1 MFKYNSNTKIITTD
15 DIVIGSDNT
24 ALGNSLTDAI
34 TQNSQA
40 IEELKANVK
49 WLSMHGGSGSGGS
62 GGGSTDPTAQ
72 PSTFILTAS
81 YTNLSGDTITD
92 QEVTDGG
99 YILAAKDIR
108 ISFKVTKTTISAT
121 NINYIVTVNDA
132 SGKSWASGK
141 LDTDTNTY
149 NFSITPSENIFNI
162 TVTVPGTKPK
172 YARSQTFSIYVKI
185 VDIDQ
190 GIYDISDPERITI
203 ATDRLNATT
212 LQSNN
217 YELRNNVSA
226 CHSSFEVTSVKTY
239 IQDTEIDMPTT
250 SSTITGDALKGYFKA
265 YGIYTVKYTYELRN
279 LEDNNITATTTSV
292 TYVYKDNNKIFI
304 LCTGTLDN
312 SIYNSSQVD
321 STPITYS
328 SNNVIVT
335 YKIYGKSTDVSSDTY
350 NVSIYEDNALKI
362 SDRATQINKSDGYTI
377 VNTNTSDT
385 VKEKILTFKADGET
399 FTYYIYLE
407 TAVDNLFILK
417 TRRQNGEE
425 QYCYNAIHSDT
436 ELSIDSDQ
444 TMEFPSKVERS
455 IVQTDGSRLPVWVF
469 SKERQLQI
477 KKVTPL
483 STVGSKNI
491 TSLKSFIT
499 SESATQDVDADT
511 DGLLCIGW
519 QNKVTASTQVL
530 FTITSADGIK
540 SIKVYNDKI
549 AYDKNTE
556 GNYTRTC
563 IPKDDEFHLISF
575 YFKHA
580 YKSASANESTSS
592 FVIYIDGVQ
601 ETVPLDTGIIMKAGV
616 TLTIP
621 AGSSCYNFFGFTSFN
636 RGIGEEGINK
646 YPEDLQPVIQR
657 YLEDYDPIIPA
668 HYYAQYTQ
676 TFSSV
681 VKYQYSPLSD
691 AMYTLFSRDNKGWIN
706 LLRGNN
712 APDLKKFIDV
722 TDVEYLSKLAGNI
735 PMYKIVPTKEQGIEA
750 GQPNLNKFIYNT
762 MTSYDEKSA
771 AATTATC
778 KCKLY
783 VYKDSQWQEFISD
796 TNTDNFNGFQ
806 VKYQGSSTM
815 LYSVKNFEISTVSYT
830 DTNLARTTEY
840 YFSPDSEHFPYL
852 EQSYNLKADMV
863 DSSTSTNN
871 VIGNVVNEYLTSP
884 FNQNNVE
891 YKCCLSGIP
900 ILLFMGNEISGG
912 EQNEFFLGIYNWNL
926 NRDSWQHLGYQK
938 INDSVERHTDKNTGA
953 TYCAIIDPA
962 TQLTTRNFRVAEI
975 QDNNAL
981 FDFSQYDDGL
991 LQDQM
996 LGDFKVGDPVKNT
1009 ISESYTTDFSTFI
1022 SDFSNY
1028 VKAKI
1033 VDKAFIPSDYAD
1045 VTPYTKVTLTGTYYI
1060 MTKGNYEK
1068 LSLDGSEDIY
1078 ELSSF
1083 IKATAYHDYKQMD
1096 DGRNVAIV
1104 GNSGYQFK
1112 ELFVKEGTTYT
1123 PYTDSSNTS
1132 LRFLIKQKV
1141 TTSYSEETT
1150 RNIMQI
1156 ESAVKYYMICMA
1168 FAMVDSIQK
1177 NLNIKTAEWSDTGK
1191 VTWVPAFYDMDT
1203 ALGLTNSGGDTN
1215 FKAFSNYIEG
1225 TTIIGD
1231 YAPLYTSNWFDI
1243 PSSYLFLFAKYDE
1256 LFQEKTT
1263 DEGSNFSYNIPYVQW
1278 KILRG
1283 VYGETMAGYGILQN
1297 ADYFCDNY
1305 LDKHLSSVH
1314 PLLMNLNYLY
1324 KYFSLTKNTG
1334 GSNGDTEEKRFH
1346 GTMKAYRRQWL
1357 DKRLHFLDAMF
1368 GINNS
1373 QLIGNTNISIVTS
1386 IESAF
1391 SSQDIYIQQ
1400 SMYPQFTK
1408 GFTGTIKVDV
1418 EGPAY
1423 TPIIFKTT
1431 TNHYQLYI
1439 LDSQGKATI
1448 SAQISTSTAIGFYGS
1463 KVLTYVSDH
1472 GQFLQCETSSYNTIE
1487 NDQISEV
1494 TIQST
1499 DSTNPK
1505 SVSLNLTK
1513 IPSCK
1518 KISLS
1523 STSNIFKD
1531 FIVQGDQDGNYVLE
1545 EVTIKGIT
1553 AENVTFKNC
1562 HINKLTLAN
1571 TFTVTSTYTF
1581 ENVTIGSYTEASTMK
1596 IKELTIVNSTFEE
1609 NDTLTFTSNIED
1621 SSYTIN
1627 NIKFKDNLTVNYK
1640 AKSISISNLTS
1651 QTYKDNAVDAIHN
1664 AKDGHAIFRN
1674 NYLYYCTPSD
1684 STLTIKN
1691 TIKVN
1696 AFYMNSIAHNDIS
1709 SLNNGV
1715 SINSHIT
1722 TIYINGEDTWAFY
1735 SFPACKALTS
1745 CTHRQG
1751 TVKLWDY
1758 GVAWSKINS
1767 IGTRFSFKIGSGA
1780 YAFYNCISAFNNN
1793 CINELN
1799 NVYWEAYEGNYKDI
1813 YLLNLSFVHALPAH
1827 SSSKET
1833 GHACDFAY
1841 NYYTLIKTLYSHDI
1855 NNIQLRGAFIKN
1867 HFSGNVENSAGIY
1880 SVGTS
1885 VWGTRNLGTR
1895 DQYVEMLKLIFRHGE
1910 YTDGI
1915 FLRTAF
1921 NVLPAELGG
1930 TLTRYHSHLGSDSS
1944 GSILYVES
1952 GALTSCTH
1960 FYSQHDDE
1968 GLDLSYYHYNWSG
1981 QHVFFINSAWQRT
1994 SVIFYDEM
2002 PIVEYINANI
2012 ESTSDYPV
2020 SFEKGNSSKLKQ
2032 LVAIFGWQSSVPYI
2046 RNGEKYLDNIPEG
2059 LKSEGGAYEFT
2070 GEGWDGTLN
2079 DYNVNIYKM
2088 LFEET
2093 SKNSS
2098 GIKLKSNAAAILP
2111 NAIVWDHD
2119 GFGFAKQC
2127 TWTEFKKI
2135 LLWLQTD
2142 EAKAAFNG
2150 TIGKMFHDC
2159 YVSGVPTNRP
2169 DVKEAFKG
2177 ALYGYTVTYRTFQ
2190 SLHLMDS
2197 TGIRRPADFTDI
2209 FKDKETGVTTPVTG
2223 LAATFYD
2230 NYLYQWD
2237 DYSRETNPLGITPK
2251 STSYMPWAFRQGTY
2265 TQTREN
2271 SNALWASDNDI
2282 SICEYGASAAYSDE
2296 PILPP
2301 HFFDFVAP
2309 NTTYSGGVMNR
2320 NGFQGKSSAYYMFY
2334 GCTNLRGTLPETDTL
2349 DLSNLGAVGDTT
2361 WCFYSWIV
2369 DPVMVSGKTYRIFPD
2384 WFCKLT
2390 MRDRFNV
2397 YIPVPPKSTSE
2408 SVSPYTLC
2416 LFNDATKS
2424 FPAWDYL
2431 PRIIAAR
2438 PSSNSIAGTMSKYLL
2453 KLDTKDTTC
2462 IHTVGDAV
2470 RCCVRDDIGYTLA
2483 LVYPFVDNLGTNS
2496 PIIDSCYDSGIYKS
2510 QNNRNLMFRSNY
2522 NSIATNDAKYYSDG
2536 ILSSYS

>member
-34 TQNSQA
+34 AQNSQA

-62 GGGSTDPTAQ
+62 GGGSTDPAAQ

-81 YTNLSGDTITD
+81 YTSLNGETLTD
-92 QEVTDGG
+92 QEVTDEG
-99 YILAAKDIR
+99 YILVSKDTR
-108 ISFKVTKTTISAT
+108 ISFKVTKTTTSVT
-121 NINYIVTVNDA
+121 NINYIVTVQDA
-132 SGKSWASGK
+132 SGKVWANGK

-149 NFSITPSENIFNI
+149 SFGITPSENISRI
-162 TVTVPGTKPK
+162 TVTVPGYKPK
-172 YARSQTFSIYVKI
+172 YARSQTFSVYVKI

-190 GIYDISDPERITI
+190 GIYDVSDPEKTTI
-203 ATDRLNATT
+203 VTDRLNADT
-212 LQSNN
+212 LQSSN
-217 YELRNNVSA
+217 YELRNNVNA
-226 CHSSFEVTSVKTY
+226 CHPSFEVTSVKTY
-239 IQDTEIDMPTT
+239 IQDTEIDMLVSP
-250 SSTITGDALKGYFKA
+250 TITGDALKEYFNA
-265 YGIYTVKYTYELRN
+265 YGIYTVKYTYELKN
-279 LEDNNITATTTSV
+279 SEDDTITTVATSKN
-292 TYVYKDNNKIFI
+292 YIYKDDNKIFI
-304 LCTGTLDN
+304 LCTGTLSN
-312 SIYNSSQVD
+312 SIYTSSQLG
-321 STPITYS
+321 STPTTYS
-328 SNNVIVT
+328 ANNVIVT
-335 YKIYGKSTDVSSDTY
+335 YQIYGKSTDVSSDFY
-350 NVSIYEDNALKI
+350 NVSIYEDDVLKI
-362 SDRATQINKSDGYTI
+362 SDRSTQINKSTGYTI
-377 VNTNTSDT
+377 VNTNKSETF
-385 VKEKILTFKADGET
+385 KEKILTFKADGQS
-399 FTYYIYLE
+399 FTYYIYLD
-407 TAVDNLFILK
+407 TAVSNLFILK
-417 TRRQNGEE
+417 TKQQNGSE

-436 ELSIDSDQ
+436 ELISDPDQ
-444 TMEFPSKVERS
+444 TIEFPSKDARS
-455 IVQTDGSRLPVWVF
+455 PITLTNGTQLPVWVF
-469 SKERQLQI
+469 SKEQQLQI
-477 KKVTPL
+477 KKVTTL
-483 STVGSKNI
+483 STVGNKDT

-499 SESATQDVDADT
+499 SESATKTVDADT

-530 FTITSADGIK
+530 FTITSADGNK

-549 AYDKNTE
+549 EYDKNTE
-556 GNYTRTC
+556 GNYTKTC
-563 IPKDDEFHLISF
+563 MPKDDEFHLISF

-580 YKSASANESTSS
+580 YKSAAASESTSS

-601 ETVPLDTGIIMKAGV
+601 ETVPLDTGIIMKAGI

-621 AGSSCYNFFGFTSFN
+621 AGSSYYNFFGFTSFN
-636 RGIGEEGINK
+636 KGIGTDGINA
-646 YPEDLQPVIQR
+646 YPKDIQPVIQR
-657 YLEDYDPIIPA
+657 YLDDYDPIIPA

-681 VKYQYSPLSD
+681 VKYKYSPLSD
-691 AMYTLFSRDNKGWIN
+691 AMYTLFSRENKGWIN
-706 LLRGNN
+706 LLRGDD

-722 TDVEYLSKLAGNI
+722 TDASQIAKLAENI
-735 PMYKIVPTKEQGIEA
+735 PMYKIVPTTEQGVEA
-750 GQPNLNKFIYNT
+750 EQPNLNKFIFNT
-762 MTSYDEKSA
+762 MSSYDENSA
-771 AATTATC
+771 QVTKVPC
-778 KCKLY
+778 RLY
-783 VYKDSQWQEFISD
+783 VYKDSKWQEAISD
-796 TNTDNFNGFQ
+796 TDIDHFNGFQ

-815 LYSVKNFEISTVSYT
+815 LYSVKNFEISTIPYK
-830 DTNLARTTEY
+830 DDNLARTTEY
-840 YFSPDSEHFPYL
+840 YFSPDTDHFPYL

-871 VIGNVVNEYLTSP
+871 VIGNVVNDYLTSP

-900 ILLFMGNEISGG
+900 VLLFMGNEINGV

-938 INDSVERHTDKNTGA
+938 INDSVKKYKNDKTGVK
-953 TYCAIIDPA
+953 YCAIIDPA

-975 QDNNAL
+975 QDNSTL

-991 LQDQM
+991 LSDQM
-996 LGDFKVGDPVKNT
+996 LGDFKVGDPLKNT
-1009 ISESYTTDFSTFI
+1009 ISESYTTDFSAFI

-1033 VDKAFIPSDYAD
+1033 VDKAFIPSEYTD
-1045 VTPYTKVTLTGTYYI
+1045 VSPHEIKLKGTYYI
-1060 MTKGNYEK
+1060 MSEGNYQE
-1068 LSLDGSEDIY
+1068 LSLTGSEDIY
-1078 ELSSF
+1078 ELSSLTS
-1083 IKATAYHDYKQMD
+1083 AGAYHTYETMD
-1096 DGRNVAIV
+1096 DGHNVAIV
-1104 GNSGYQFK
+1104 GNNGYQFK
-1112 ELFVKEGTTYT
+1112 ELFIKDGTTYT
-1123 PYTDSSNTS
+1123 PYTDASNSSF
-1132 LRFLIKQKV
+1132 RFLIKRKV

-1150 RNIMQI
+1150 HNIMQL

-1168 FAMVDSIQK
+1168 FAMVDSVQK
-1177 NLNIKTAEWSDTGK
+1177 NLNIKTAEWSDAGK

-1215 FKAFSNYIEG
+1215 FRAFSNYIEG

-1231 YAPLYTSNWFDI
+1231 YAPSLTPNWFDI
-1243 PSSYLFLFAKYDE
+1243 PSSYLFLFAKYDG
-1256 LFQEKTT
+1256 LLQGKTT

-1283 VYGETMAGYGILQN
+1283 LYGPTIAGYGILRD

-1305 LDKHLSSVH
+1305 LDKHLSNVH

-1334 GSNGDTEEKRFH
+1334 GSTGDTEEKRFH

-1357 DKRLHFLDAMF
+1357 DRRLHYLDAMF

-1373 QLIGNTNISIVTS
+1373 QLIGKTSTSIVTS
-1386 IESAF
+1386 IENSF

-1408 GFTGTIKVDV
+1408 GFIGTINVNV

-1423 TPIIFKTT
+1423 TPLIFKTST
-1431 TNHYQLYI
+1431 SHYQLYI
-1439 LDSQGKATI
+1439 LDSQGIANIKET
-1448 SAQISTSTAIGFYGS
+1448 ISTSTATGFYGS
-1463 KVLTYVSDH
+1463 KVLTCVSDH
-1472 GQFLQCETSSYNTIE
+1472 GQFLQCDASSYNTIE

-1494 TIQST
+1494 SIQST
-1499 DSTNPK
+1499 NRTEPK
-1505 SVSLNLTK
+1505 SVSLNLAK
-1513 IPSCK
+1513 IPNCK
-1518 KISLS
+1518 KISLQS
-1523 STSNIFKD
+1523 ASNTFKD
-1531 FIVQGDQDGNYVLE
+1531 FIVQGAADENYVLE
-1545 EVTIKGIT
+1545 EVIINGIT

-1581 ENVTIGSYTEASTMK
+1581 DNVTIGSYTEASTMK
-1596 IKELTIVNSTFEE
+1596 IKELVITNSTFEK
-1609 NDTLTFTSNIED
+1609 NDTLTFTSNTEN

-1627 NIKFKDNLTVNYK
+1627 TIKFKDNLTVNYK
-1640 AKSISISNLTS
+1640 AKGISISNLTS
-1651 QTYKDNAVDAIHN
+1651 QAYKDNAIDAIHN

-1674 NYLYYCTPSD
+1674 NYLYYCAPSNN
-1684 STLTIKN
+1684 TLTIKN

-1696 AFYMNSIAHNDIS
+1696 AFYMNSIASSDIA

-1715 SINSHIT
+1715 LSNTKIT
-1722 TIYINGEDTWAFY
+1722 TIHIDGEDTWAFY

-1745 CTHRQG
+1745 CTHKQG

-1767 IGTRFSFKIGSGA
+1767 TGTRFNFKIGSGA
-1780 YAFYNCISAFNNN
+1780 YAFYNCISAFGAN

-1799 NVYWEAYEGNYKDI
+1799 NVYWEAYEGAYKDKC
-1813 YLLNLSFVHALPAH
+1813 LLNLSFVHALPAH
-1827 SSSKET
+1827 SSLRET
-1833 GHACDFAY
+1833 GHACDYAY
-1841 NYYTLIKTLYSHDI
+1841 NYYTLIKSLYSHDI
-1855 NNIQLRGAFIKN
+1855 NNIWLRGAFIKN
-1867 HFSGNVENSAGIY
+1867 HFSGNVENSVGIW
-1880 SVGTS
+1880 SQGTS
-1885 VWGTRNLGTR
+1885 VWGTCNLGTR
-1895 DQYVEMLKLIFRHGE
+1895 AQYVGMLKLIFQHGE

-1968 GLDLSYYHYNWSG
+1968 GLNLSHYYYNWSG
-1981 QHVFFINSAWQRT
+1981 QHVYFINSAWQRT
-1994 SVIFYDEM
+1994 SIIFYDEM
-2002 PIVEYINANI
+2002 PIVEYIDANI
-2012 ESTSDYPV
+2012 ESSSDCPV
-2020 SFEKGNSSKLKQ
+2020 SFEKGNSSKLKH

-2046 RNGEKYLDNIPEG
+2046 KNGEKYLDNIPEG
-2059 LKSEGGAYEFT
+2059 LQSKGGAYEFT
-2070 GEGWDGTLN
+2070 SEGWDGELH
-2079 DYNVNIYKM
+2079 DYNVNIYEM
-2088 LFEET
+2088 LFKEDPE
-2093 SKNSS
+2093 NSS
-2098 GIKLKSNAAAILP
+2098 GIKLKTNAAAILP
-2111 NAIVWDHD
+2111 NAIVQDYD

-2127 TWTEFKKI
+2127 TWYEFKKI
-2135 LLWLQTD
+2135 LQWLQTD
-2142 EAKAAFNG
+2142 EAKAAFKG
-2150 TIGKMFHDC
+2150 TIGKMFHNC
-2159 YVSGVPTNRP
+2159 YVSGVSTNRA
-2169 DVKEAFKG
+2169 DIKAAFKG

-2190 SLHLMDS
+2190 NLHLMDS
-2197 TGIRRPADFTDI
+2197 KGNRLPADFTDI
-2209 FKDKETGVTTPVTG
+2209 FKDNETGKTTPVTG
-2223 LAATFYD
+2223 LAATFYN

-2237 DYSRETNPLGITPK
+2237 DYDRETNPLGITPK

-2265 TQTREN
+2265 EQTKQN
-2271 SNALWASDNDI
+2271 STAIWASDNDT
-2282 SICEYGASAAYSDE
+2282 SVCTYAASVTYSDYT
-2296 PILPP
+2296 ILPP

-2309 NTTYSGGVMNR
+2309 NTTYSGSTMNLD
-2320 NGFQGKSSAYYMFY
+2320 GFRGQSSAYYMFY

-2349 DLSNLGAVGDTT
+2349 DLSNLDKVGDTT
-2361 WCFYSWIV
+2361 LCFYSWIV
-2369 DPVMVSGKTYRIFPD
+2369 DPVTVSDKTYRIFPD

-2408 SVSPYTLC
+2408 STSPYTLC

-2424 FPAWDYL
+2424 FPVWDYL
-2431 PRIIAAR
+2431 PKIITAR
-2438 PSSNSIAGTMSKYLL
+2438 PSNSSIASTISKYLL
-2453 KLDTKDTTC
+2453 ELDTKGTTC

-2470 RCCVRDDIGYTLA
+2470 RCCIRDDIGYTLA

-2510 QNNRNLMFRSNY
+2510 KSNRSLMFRSNY
-2522 NSIATNDAKYYSDG
+2522 TSNAENDGKYYSDD
-2536 ILSSYS
+2536 ILSSY

>member
-24 ALGNSLTDAI
+24 ALGSSLTDAI
-34 TQNSQA
+34 TQNSLA

-62 GGGSTDPTAQ
+62 GGGSTDPAAQ

-81 YTNLSGDTITD
+81 YTSLSGEAITD

-99 YILAAKDIR
+99 YILASKGTK
-108 ISFKVTKTTISAT
+108 ISFKVTKTTISVT
-121 NINYIVTVNDA
+121 NINYTVTVQDA

-141 LDTDTNTY
+141 LNTDTNTY
-149 NFSITPSENIFNI
+149 SFGITPTDNISNI
-162 TVTVPGTKPK
+162 TVTVPGYKPK
-172 YARSQTFSIYVKI
+172 YARSQTFNVYVKI

-190 GIYDISDPERITI
+190 GIYDISNPEKTT
-203 ATDRLNATT
+203 AVTDILDTNK
-212 LQSNN
+212 LQSSN
-217 YELRNNVSA
+217 YELRNKVSA
-226 CHSSFEVTSVKTY
+226 CHPSFEVASVKTY
-239 IQDTEIDMPTT
+239 IQDTEIDMLAT
-250 SSTITGDALKGYFKA
+250 SSTITGDALKGYFNA

-279 LEDNNITATTTSV
+279 LEDNTITTAVTSKN
-292 TYVYKDNNKIFI
+292 YIYKDDNKIFI
-304 LCTGTLDN
+304 LCTGTLSD
-312 SIYNSSQVD
+312 SIYTSSQLG

-328 SNNVIVT
+328 ANSIIFT
-335 YKIYGKSTDVSSDTY
+335 YKIYGKGTDSLNTYY
-350 NVSIYEDNALKI
+350 NVNIYEDDILKI
-362 SDRATQINKSDGYTI
+362 SDKSTSVNKSNGYTMT
-377 VNTNTSDT
+377 NTNTSDT
-385 VKEKILTFKADGET
+385 FVEKKLTFTADGET
-399 FTYYIYLE
+399 FTYYIYLD
-407 TAVDNLFILK
+407 TATSDFFILR
-417 TRRQNGEE
+417 TSQNGIEK
-425 QYCYNAIHSDT
+425 YCYNAIHSDT
-436 ELSIDSDQ
+436 ELSIDSDE
-444 TMEFPSKVERS
+444 TMEFPSKEERS
-455 IVQTDGSRLPVWVF
+455 LIEGTNGQQLPVWVF
-469 SKERQLQI
+469 SKEQQLQI
-477 KKVTPL
+477 KKVTTL
-483 STVGSKNI
+483 STLGNKET
-491 TSLKSFIT
+491 TSLYDFIIGKT
-499 SESATQDVDADT
+499 TTQVTADT

-530 FTITSADGIK
+530 FTITSADGTK

-549 AYDKNTE
+549 EYDKNAT
-556 GNYTRTC
+556 GYTKTC
-563 IPKDDEFHLISF
+563 MPKDDEFHLISF
-575 YFKHA
+575 YFKSA
-580 YKSASANESTSS
+580 YKGASASESTSS

-601 ETVPLDTGIIMKAGV
+601 ETTPLDTGIVMEAGI

-621 AGSSCYNFFGFTSFN
+621 AGSSYYNFFGFTSFN
-636 RGIGEEGINK
+636 RGIGEGGISNW
-646 YPEDLQPVIQR
+646 PEDIQPTIQR

-676 TFSSV
+676 TFPSV

-691 AMYTLFSRDNKGWIN
+691 AMYTLFSRDKGWIN
-706 LLRGNN
+706 FLRGNG
-712 APDLKKFIDV
+712 ASDLKKFVDV
-722 TDVEYLSKLAGNI
+722 TDVDYLSKLAGNM
-735 PMYKIVPTKEQGIEA
+735 PMYKIVPTSDEGISPY
-750 GQPNLNKFIYNT
+750 QPNLNNFIYNT
-762 MTSYDEKSA
+762 MTSYGENDKVNKIS
-771 AATTATC
+771 
-778 KCKLY
+778 CKLY
-783 VYKDSQWQEFISD
+783 VYKDSAWQEVISD
-796 TNTDNFNGFQ
+796 TDINNFNGFQ
-806 VKYQGSSTM
+806 VKYQGSSTL

-830 DTNLARTTEY
+830 DTELARTTEY

-884 FNQNNVE
+884 FNQNDVE

-900 ILLFMGNEISGG
+900 ILLFMGNEISGV

-938 INDSVERHTDKNTGA
+938 INDSVQRHENTNTGA
-953 TYCAIIDPA
+953 TYCAITDPA
-962 TQLTTRNFRVAEI
+962 TQLTTRNFRAAEI
-975 QDNNAL
+975 QGNSAM

-996 LGDFKVGDPVKNT
+996 LGDFKVGDPSKNT

-1022 SDFSNY
+1022 SDFSRY
-1028 VKAKI
+1028 VKANI
-1033 VDKAFIPSDYAD
+1033 AEPAFNLSDYSD
-1045 VTPYTKVTLTGTYYI
+1045 VPTTTYTVPTGTYYI
-1060 MTKGNYEK
+1060 ITNGEYKQITLN
-1068 LSLDGSEDIY
+1068 GSEAIY
-1078 ELSSF
+1078 EFSALTN
-1083 IKATAYHDYKQMD
+1083 ANTYHQYEESDTGSKVV
-1096 DGRNVAIV
+1096 RV
-1104 GNSGYQFK
+1104 GNSRYQFK
-1112 ELFVKEGTTYT
+1112 ELFIKDGTTYT
-1123 PYTDSSNTS
+1123 PYTNATNTS
-1132 LRFLIKQKV
+1132 VRFMIKQED
-1141 TTSYSEETT
+1141 TTPYSEDTN
-1150 RNIMQI
+1150 RNVVQI

-1168 FAMVDSIQK
+1168 FAMVDSVQK

-1203 ALGLTNSGGDTN
+1203 ALGVTNSGGEAD

-1225 TTIIGD
+1225 KTIIGD
-1231 YAPLYTSNWFDI
+1231 YAPESVSGWFDI

-1256 LFQEKTT
+1256 LLQGKTT
-1263 DEGSNFSYNIPYVQW
+1263 DAGSTFSYNIPYVQW

-1283 VYGETMAGYGILQN
+1283 VYGETSTGYGLLQD

-1334 GSNGDTEEKRFH
+1334 GSDGDTEEKRFH

-1357 DKRLHFLDAMF
+1357 NKRLHFLDAMF
-1368 GINNS
+1368 GFSNS
-1373 QLIGNTNISIVTS
+1373 QLIGKTSTSIVTS
-1386 IESAF
+1386 IENSF
-1391 SSQDIYIQQ
+1391 SSQDIYVQQ

-1418 EGPAY
+1418 EGPVL
-1423 TPIIFKTT
+1423 TPLIFKSAD
-1431 TNHYQLYI
+1431 NQYQLYV
-1439 LDSQGKATI
+1439 LDDSGKATI
-1448 SAQISTSTAIGFYGS
+1448 SEQISSNTAIGFYGS

-1472 GQFLQCETSSYNTIE
+1472 GQFLSCDSTDGNTIE
-1487 NDQISEV
+1487 NDQVSEV
-1494 TIQST
+1494 SIY
-1499 DSTNPK
+1499 STNGK
-1505 SVSLNLTK
+1505 SVSLDLAK
-1513 IPSCK
+1513 IPNCK
-1518 KISLS
+1518 KISLPS
-1523 STSNIFKD
+1523 ASNTFKD
-1531 FIVQGDQDGNYVLE
+1531 FSIYSSDENQVLE
-1545 EVTIKGIT
+1545 EIIINGIT

-1581 ENVTIGSYTEASTMK
+1581 NNVTIGSYTEASTMK
-1596 IKELTIVNSTFEE
+1596 IKELAITNSTFEE

-1627 NIKFKDNLTVNYK
+1627 TIKFKDNLTVNYK
-1640 AKSISISNLTS
+1640 AKGISIGNLTS

-1674 NYLYYCTPSD
+1674 NYLYYCTPSGN
-1684 STLTIKN
+1684 TLNITGS
-1691 TIKVN
+1691 IKVN
-1696 AFYMNSIAHNDIS
+1696 AFYMNSIAHNDIC
-1709 SLNNGV
+1709 SLYEGV
-1715 SINSHIT
+1715 YINDHIT
-1722 TIYINGEDTWAFY
+1722 TIYIDGEDTWAFY
-1735 SFPACKALTS
+1735 SFPACRTLTS
-1745 CTHRQG
+1745 CTHKQG

-1767 IGTRFSFKIGSGA
+1767 TGTRFSFKIGSGA
-1780 YAFYNCISAFNNN
+1780 YAFYNCISAFDDN

-1799 NVYWEAYEGNYKDI
+1799 NVYWEAYEGNYKDT

-1827 SSSKET
+1827 SSSGET

-1841 NYYTLIKTLYSHDI
+1841 NYYTLIRNLYSHDI
-1855 NNIQLRGAFIKN
+1855 NNIWLRGAFIKN

-1895 DQYVEMLKLIFRHGE
+1895 DQYVEMLKLIFQHGE

-1921 NVLPAELGG
+1921 NVLPTELGG

-1968 GLDLSYYHYNWSG
+1968 GLDLSHYYYNWSG

-2012 ESTSDYPV
+2012 ESASDYPV
-2020 SFEKGNSSKLKQ
+2020 SFEKGNSSRLKQ
-2032 LVAIFGWQSSVPYI
+2032 LVAIFGWYSSVPYI
-2046 RNGEKYLDNIPEG
+2046 KNGEKYLDNIPEG
-2059 LKSEGGAYEFT
+2059 LESAGGAYEFT
-2070 GEGWDGTLN
+2070 SEGWDGALH

-2093 SKNSS
+2093 SENSS

-2159 YVSGVPTNRP
+2159 YVSGVPTNRT

-2190 SLHLMDS
+2190 YLHLMDS
-2197 TGIRRPADFTDI
+2197 NGNRLPADFTDI
-2209 FKDKETGVTTPVTG
+2209 FKDKVTGATTPVTG
-2223 LAATFYD
+2223 LAATFHS
-2230 NYLYQWD
+2230 NFLYQWD
-2237 DYSRETNPLGITPK
+2237 DYGRETNPLGITPK

-2265 TQTREN
+2265 TQTRKN
-2271 SNALWASDNDI
+2271 SSALWTSDNDT
-2282 SICEYGASAAYSDE
+2282 SVCEYGASMAYSDE

-2301 HFFDFVAP
+2301 HFFDFVASG
-2309 NTTYSGGVMNR
+2309 TYSGGVMSGN
-2320 NGFQGKSSAYYMFY
+2320 FQSTNNAQYMFY
-2334 GCTNLRGTLPETDTL
+2334 ECTNLRGTLPETDTL
-2349 DLSNLGAVGDTT
+2349 DLSNLDALGITT

-2397 YIPVPPKSTSE
+2397 YIPVPPKSTS
-2408 SVSPYTLC
+2408 SYTLC
-2416 LFNDATKS
+2416 LFSGAS
-2424 FPAWDYL
+2424 EAFPAWDYL

-2438 PSSNSIAGTMSKYLL
+2438 SSSNSIAGTMSKYLL
-2453 KLDTKDTTC
+2453 NLDTKGTTC

-2510 QNNRNLMFRSNY
+2510 QNNRSLMFRSNY
-2522 NSIATNDAKYYSDG
+2522 TSNAENDAKYYSDG